1 MQTYVVSR
9 HPGAL
14 EWLKCHGHDVS
25 GALFHLDEI
34 RLTPGDVV
42 IGTLPVHL
50 AAEVIRQ
57 GARYLHICM
66 QLPASARGR
75 ELGFAEMTAYGAEL
89 KEYHVE
95 MKHA

>member
-1 MQTYVVSR
+1 MRTYVVSR

-34 RLTPGDVV
+34 RLAPGDMV
-42 IGTLPVHL
+42 IGTLPVHMT
-50 AAEVIRQ
+50 AEVIRQ

-66 QLPASARGR
+66 QLPASARGK
-75 ELGFAEMTAYGAEL
+75 ELSLSEMKAYNAEL
-89 KEYHVE
+89 REYHVE
-95 MKHA
+95 YKHG